1 MYSTYFL
8 GLFSQYYHF
17 PPTWLSLI
25 INMNDQEIERQRL
38 QQLHD
43 SLPPK
48 LPDVP
53 SYLLELNRNQKKLTE
68 IRMHRANEKEMP
80 ELEKRYQGQVL

>member
-1 MYSTYFL
+1 
-8 GLFSQYYHF
+8 
-17 PPTWLSLI
+17 
-25 INMNDQEIERQRL
+25 MNDQEIERQRL

-80 ELEKRYQGQVL
+80 ELEKRYQGQVLENFKKALIELDTLHKKSVI